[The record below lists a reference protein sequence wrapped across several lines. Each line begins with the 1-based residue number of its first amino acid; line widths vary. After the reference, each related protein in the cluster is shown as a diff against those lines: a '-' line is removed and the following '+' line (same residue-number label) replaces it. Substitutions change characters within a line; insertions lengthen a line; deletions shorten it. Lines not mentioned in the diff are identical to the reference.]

1 MLRHTKKK
9 KSVFLVYN
17 MAAPRTPEGGVSC
30 AWPASSSSGLDAST
44 CITAEK
50 LAEETIMD
58 HNVGP
63 LYACISS

>member
-1 MLRHTKKK
+1 
-9 KSVFLVYN
+9 

-44 CITAEK
+44 CIRAEK